1 MKGSTHEGVRY
12 PCSQCAYKVTTK
24 PHLMER
30 KQSIHERVRY
40 PLQTCS
46 YWYSYNDTMELIA
59 GASEQIYHFEELI
72 NAGVV

>member
-1 MKGSTHEGVRY
+1 MRNVLVLQLFTIQIAFFAQLLLTNHPAEIKWRY
-12 PCSQCAYKVTTK
+12 PYS
-24 PHLMER
+24 
-30 KQSIHERVRY
+30 
-40 PLQTCS
+40 LQTCS

>member
-1 MKGSTHEGVRY
+1 MFLLNIGNI
-12 PCSQCAYKVTTK
+12 KVTIVEII
-24 PHLMER
+24 HLCLDICEFVLCN
-30 KQSIHERVRY
+30 HP